1 MLPGEPPCLSVPQ
14 SPATERGIMLHS
26 HVLHLKGLHTC
37 SYGASQRG
45 KCKFPGLSADVSFAQ
60 LAGRVTLLLSLGSGF
75 LSQPLG
81 PVSGP
86 LQSHFFVTQQSLRH
100 LPHPIPCMI
109 LHHPQ
114 VASFTITTHARS
126 ALNCRSCALK
136 LRASKLS
143 AHLLP
148 PHPFAPH
155 LPGRAKAKK

>member
-1 MLPGEPPCLSVPQ
+1 MGQARGGSASFQACLQ
-14 SPATERGIMLHS
+14 M
-26 HVLHLKGLHTC
+26 
-37 SYGASQRG
+37 
-45 KCKFPGLSADVSFAQ
+45 SA
-60 LAGRVTLLLSLGSGF
+60 LLSLPGGSHCCCPWA
-75 LSQPLG
+75 LVCCPS

-86 LQSHFFVTQQSLRH
+86 LQSHFLAAQQSLRH

-114 VASFTITTHARS
+114 VASFTITTHAHS

-148 PHPFAPH
+148 PHPFARH
-155 LPGRAKAKK
+155 LPGRAKAKKKIKIKNLPESCSKLPPLSGAPPGRWLPGEERPKGFLP